1 MLLRVNKGSAFVQYE
16 QVLYLPNRVTWKFLE
31 SVPNEL
37 LATHVYLA
45 VSFSLEITLLIPLV
59 KIMLSLNNF
68 TRIGG
73 APVAVNDNKCS
84 FTVSTTGSSGVII
97 GLPAINGFKGMNKPL

>member
-1 MLLRVNKGSAFVQYE
+1 M
-16 QVLYLPNRVTWKFLE
+16 
-31 SVPNEL
+31 
-37 LATHVYLA
+37 YLA
-45 VSFSLEITLLIPLV
+45 VSFSREITLLIPLA

-68 TRIGG
+68 TKMGG